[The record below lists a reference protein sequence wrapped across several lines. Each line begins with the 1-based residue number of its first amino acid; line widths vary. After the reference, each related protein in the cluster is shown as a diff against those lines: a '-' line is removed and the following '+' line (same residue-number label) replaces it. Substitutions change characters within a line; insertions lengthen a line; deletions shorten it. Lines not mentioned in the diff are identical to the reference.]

1 MNLASRLQSR
11 NRGVTSPKQ
20 GITLPNLG
28 ITLPT
33 RGITYP
39 ILVVRS
45 PAPWRWPPAVTAARR
60 GRQPVELPQ
69 RLRSA

>member
-11 NRGVTSPKQ
+11 NRGVTSPKH

-39 ILVVRS
+39 IVVVALAS
-45 PAPWRWPPAVTAARR
+45 ALALAACSD
-60 GRQPVELPQ
+60 GGPQ
-69 RLRSA
+69 GQAAG